1 MTEDERNILK
11 TLVNARTE
19 AAILNLEDIN
29 PRYAEVCQQQER
41 SWLTADEILKRL
53 PDEDR
58 RIVLRYYEDEVH
70 KFSFET
76 DAAYLQGVKDGV
88 KVLMFFGVLGSGCKK

>member
-70 KFSFET
+70 K
-76 DAAYLQGVKDGV
+76 DAAYLQGVKDSV
-88 KVLMFFGVLGSGCKK
+88 KVLMFFEVLGNGCRK